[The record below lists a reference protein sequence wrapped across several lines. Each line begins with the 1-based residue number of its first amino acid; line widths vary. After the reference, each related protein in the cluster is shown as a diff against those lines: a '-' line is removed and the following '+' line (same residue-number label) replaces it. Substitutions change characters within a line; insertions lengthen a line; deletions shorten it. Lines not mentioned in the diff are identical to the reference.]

1 MTVHKKEKG
10 REKPMKS
17 KSMLGMITI
26 LVILLSACGAKAVPT
41 VGPALVQASAVAAAS
56 TMLAMTQA
64 AMPAETSIPPTDIP
78 TDTPRPTPTIPPLPT
93 NPVLSIPVLP
103 SPTAVTSSS
112 SGGPC
117 GGPIIASKG
126 ESLATILINNKT
138 NVLLQVSL
146 YLAKNSWGDCGFWSS
161 PAGIPSGSSITTSL
175 PDSNSCY
182 QVTAFTL
189 SGKPNFMNY
198 GSFCTGS
205 LPAHYIINVTTVN
218 IIVQ

>member
-1 MTVHKKEKG
+1 
-10 REKPMKS
+10 MKS
-17 KSMLGMITI
+17 KSLLTTIAI
-26 LVILLSACGAKAVPT
+26 LVLLLSACGGNTTPT
-41 VGPALVQASAVAAAS
+41 VDPASVQASAVAAAN

-64 AMPAETSIPPTDIP
+64 AMPAETSIPPTTSAP
-78 TDTPRPTPTIPPLPT
+78 TDTPQPTPTIPALPT
-93 NPVLSIPVLP
+93 NPVLSPLVLP
-103 SPTAVTSSS
+103 SSTAVTSSS

-126 ESLATILINNKT
+126 ESLATISINNKT

-161 PAGIPSGSSITTSL
+161 PAGIPPGSSYTTSL

-189 SGKPNFMNY
+189 SGKPNFMNS
-198 GSFCTGS
+198 GSFCTTS
-205 LPAHYIINVTTVN
+205 LPARYNINVTTVN